1 METQERILKTAA
13 VLFMELGVRSVSMDD
28 VARKLSISKKTIYKH
43 YQDKDHLV
51 FDTISMHIAEM
62 EKNTR
67 FIMSSETNPVL
78 QIAKIADFVL
88 EMNKNVHPSVLFDLQ
103 KFYPKSYT
111 HLTEHRNRFALQSVN
126 QNLQKGIEL
135 GLFRSDMNRNRV
147 ARIYMCLI
155 FSMFQNTLFE
165 GEEHRNFREEYI
177 ETIKYH
183 LYAVTTE
190 KGKALF
196 KEISWLKTQKKYY
209 NEQHI

>member
-13 VLFMELGVRSVSMDD
+13 ALFMELGVRNVSMDD
-28 VARKLSISKKTIYKH
+28 VAKKLSISKKTIYKH
-43 YQDKDHLV
+43 YQDKDCLV
-51 FDTISMHIAEM
+51 FDTISTHIAEM
-62 EKNTR
+62 EKNISR
-67 FIMSSETNPVL
+67 IMGSETNPVM

-103 KFYPKSYT
+103 KLYPESYT
-111 HLTEHRNRFALQSVN
+111 HLMEHRNRFTFQSIN
-126 QNLQKGIEL
+126 QNLQNGIDT
-135 GLFRSDMNRNRV
+135 GLFRSDMHRNRV
-147 ARIYMCLI
+147 ARIYMSLI

-165 GEEHRNFREEYI
+165 GEENRDFREEYI

-196 KEISWLKTQKKYY
+196 KEISWLNTQK
-209 NEQHI
+209 QIL